1 MSVGKPR
8 SYQWTLYL
16 RQILF
21 ENRAVGLWHGHDR
34 LCLSR
39 ALQLWRLSAATE
51 GGSWKFAMQFAAP
64 ANSPVGP
71 LQQAQL
77 QLHASERRVWE
88 LEEENARLRCQV
100 IEQAQLPPPTP
111 TQPSPA
117 RQQQRAE
124 SARRRLE
131 AALASQLHAEEARL
145 AHASAALE
153 ALRRAVEER
162 EEHLLRQQA
171 RHTADPA
178 DPADPCRSCRSLQ
191 ILQILSDPADPCR
204 SCVPLSCLQTVS
216 RPCGPCGQC
225 RLRPLNLVPT
235 HTHART
241 LARAY
246 THPPSVH
253 QALRSHEVGEVQLA
267 ALARFRA
274 HRSAPQAWHVLR
286 AHARAVA
293 APARRAREQGEVACG
308 FAEVQAVQ
316 EGRDALGWRAWS
328 QSRPIWPASANQA
341 AGWQRLTEAWGSLRH
356 VLSQLVFDIGGASRS
371 YTRSSSC
378 CAANQSSGWRATCT
392 ASLPQSR
399 L

>member
-1 MSVGKPR
+1 MVLDGKPT
-8 SYQWTLYL
+8 YQWTLYL

-21 ENRAVGLWHGHDR
+21 ETRAVGLWLGHDR

-51 GGSWKFAMQFAAP
+51 GGSWAFAP
-64 ANSPVGP
+64 SNSRVGP
-71 LQQAQL
+71 LQHVQL
-77 QLHASERRVWE
+77 QLHASERRVSE

-100 IEQAQLPPPTP
+100 IEQAQLPPPPTP

-162 EEHLLRQQA
+162 EEQLLGQQA
-171 RHTADPA
+171 RQTG
-178 DPADPCRSCRSLQ
+178 
-191 ILQILSDPADPCR
+191 
-204 SCVPLSCLQTVS
+204 LQTTVQTTMQTV
-216 RPCGPCGQC
+216 RACGTACTV
-225 RLRPLNLVPT
+225 LRPVGSVASILLTRRPTLLRPIHPLASAHRPASVNL
-235 HTHART
+235 R
-241 LARAY
+241 
-246 THPPSVH
+246 

-274 HRSAPQAWHVLR
+274 HRSAQHAWHVLR

-293 APARRAREQGEVACG
+293 APARCAREQSEVACG

-316 EGRDALGWRAWS
+316 EGRDALGWRGR
-328 QSRPIWPASANQA
+328 SRPRPIGPAA
-341 AGWQRLTEAWGSLRH
+341 AERAAWQR
-356 VLSQLVFDIGGASRS
+356 
-371 YTRSSSC
+371 
-378 CAANQSSGWRATCT
+378 RADGLGRR
-392 ASLPQSR
+392 A
-399 L
+399 

>member
-111 TQPSPA
+111 TQPAPA

-171 RHTADPA
+171 RQTADPA

-191 ILQILSDPADPCR
+191 IVRAFELPADRFPTVWTLR
-204 SCVPLSCLQTVS
+204 TVS
-216 RPCGPCGQC
+216 PPSTQPRTHPHARSHARPCI
-225 RLRPLNLVPT
+225 
-235 HTHART
+235 
-241 LARAY
+241 
-246 THPPSVH
+246 HPPSV
-253 QALRSHEVGEVQLA
+253 RPPGVEI
-267 ALARFRA
+267 ARGGRGA
-274 HRSAPQAWHVLR
+274 
-286 AHARAVA
+286 
-293 APARRAREQGEVACG
+293 ARRARALPRTPLRATGVARAACTRARRRCAG
-308 FAEVQAVQ
+308 APRARA
-316 EGRDALGWRAWS
+316 GRG
-328 QSRPIWPASANQA
+328 
-341 AGWQRLTEAWGSLRH
+341 GLR
-356 VLSQLVFDIGGASRS
+356 VCRGTGGAGGARRS
-371 YTRSSSC
+371 GVAGLVTIKADMAGQREPSGGLAEADRSLGQPEACSEPARFRHRWRVKELHAQLIVLRGQSVEWVEGDLYGELAPV
-378 CAANQSSGWRATCT
+378 AAMTPGEHV
-392 ASLPQSR
+392 
-399 L
+399 

>member
-1 MSVGKPR
+1 MALVGKRR

-21 ENRAVGLWHGHDR
+21 ESRAVGLWLGHDR

-51 GGSWKFAMQFAAP
+51 GGSWKFAMQFAP

-88 LEEENARLRCQV
+88 LEEENTRLRCQV

-111 TQPSPA
+111 TQPSPV

-162 EEHLLRQQA
+162 EEQLLGQQA
-171 RHTADPA
+171 RQTADPA
-178 DPADPCRSCRSLQ
+178 DPAYHADRVCLGAACRPSPDRVCTLR
-191 ILQILSDPADPCR
+191 
-204 SCVPLSCLQTVS
+204 TVS
-216 RPCGPCGQC
+216 PPSTH
-225 RLRPLNLVPT
+225 PLT
-235 HTHART
+235 HPHPHTPVHTPT
-241 LARAY
+241 LA
-246 THPPSVH
+246 PST
-253 QALRSHEVGEVQLA
+253 
-267 ALARFRA
+267 
-274 HRSAPQAWHVLR
+274 
-286 AHARAVA
+286 
-293 APARRAREQGEVACG
+293 RR
-308 FAEVQAVQ
+308 
-316 EGRDALGWRAWS
+316 
-328 QSRPIWPASANQA
+328 
-341 AGWQRLTEAWGSLRH
+341 
-356 VLSQLVFDIGGASRS
+356 
-371 YTRSSSC
+371 
-378 CAANQSSGWRATCT
+378 
-392 ASLPQSR
+392 
-399 L
+399 